1 MVKGLPMRTRRDARI
16 FAQFQSPMSQCPN
29 VLGQEYILLIRVA
42 LRQTFF
48 RFWFCKS
55 YPGKLRSLILQQRHL
70 RRMSCR
76 VWLHWMC
83 SDTHGATKG
92 LELQNECQTHILQFF
107 VLFVTI
113 SMHLDA
119 FRFVFHAILWSKVW
133 KWGHRWWR
141 TDTSIKQYCPK
152 RSQLSVEAV
161 KQDIR
166 SLSSAFCFLF
176 SPEGTI
182 LPVLTTTLC
191 RISGYPEGHLTI
203 QLLQGDL
210 IHCFAF
216 SGFSWPH
223 AGPQIKD
230 WCKHFC
236 SNWVMLTWC
245 KQFERCSSVCH
256 SCLKVLTANA
266 ISAKP
271 MTGNWKWRCRKT
283 CLSSP
288 LSRVLFSHVILGL
301 TAAGCARLEGLEQT
315 RHLLGTDVGDPT
327 YEKLEKLHASV
338 ILQHYRILLGFV
350 R

>member
-1 MVKGLPMRTRRDARI
+1 MRAFLHSSKAQCPHVPPSWDKNISCWYVLHSDRPFSDFCSAKVILANSGVWSYSRGTWEGWAAGCDFIGCARI
-16 FAQFQSPMSQCPN
+16 PM
-29 VLGQEYILLIRVA
+29 VLRKDWSCKTSA
-42 LRQTFF
+42 KHTF
-48 RFWFCKS
+48 C
-55 YPGKLRSLILQQRHL
+55 
-70 RRMSCR
+70 
-76 VWLHWMC
+76 
-83 SDTHGATKG
+83 
-92 LELQNECQTHILQFF
+92 

-113 SMHLDA
+113 SVHLDA
-119 FRFVFHAILWSKVW
+119 FRFMFHAILWSKVW

-152 RSQLSVEAV
+152 RAQLSVEAV

-176 SPEGTI
+176 SPEGTT

-236 SNWVMLTWC
+236 SNRVM
-245 KQFERCSSVCH
+245 
-256 SCLKVLTANA
+256 
-266 ISAKP
+266 
-271 MTGNWKWRCRKT
+271 
-283 CLSSP
+283 
-288 LSRVLFSHVILGL
+288 
-301 TAAGCARLEGLEQT
+301 
-315 RHLLGTDVGDPT
+315 
-327 YEKLEKLHASV
+327 
-338 ILQHYRILLGFV
+338 
-350 R
+350 